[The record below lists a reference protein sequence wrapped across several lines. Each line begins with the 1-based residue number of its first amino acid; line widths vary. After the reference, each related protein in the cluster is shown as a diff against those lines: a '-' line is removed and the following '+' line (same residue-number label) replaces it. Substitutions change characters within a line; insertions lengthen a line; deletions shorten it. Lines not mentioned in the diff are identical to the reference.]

1 MTNENDLA
9 LVIGIVLAVLSVPSL
24 LNAWT
29 EGRAPRFG
37 ALIGL
42 TGVVLIG
49 IAASRNPGGYGFE
62 DIIPAF
68 NRVIRGLTN

>member
-1 MTNENDLA
+1 MINANDLS
-9 LVIGIVLAVLSVPSL
+9 LVIGVILAVLAIPSL

-29 EGRAPRFG
+29 EDRPPRFG
-37 ALIGL
+37 TIIGL

-49 IAASRNPGGYGFE
+49 IAMSRHPSGYSMK

-68 NRVIRGLTN
+68 SRVIRALLS

>member
-1 MTNENDLA
+1 MVSENDLA
-9 LVIGIVLAVLSVPSL
+9 LVIGIVLAVLSIPSL

-29 EGRAPRFG
+29 EGRVPRFG

-49 IAASRNPGGYGFE
+49 IAASRNPGGYAFA
-62 DIIPAF
+62 DILPAF
-68 NRVIRGLTN
+68 GRVIRGFAN